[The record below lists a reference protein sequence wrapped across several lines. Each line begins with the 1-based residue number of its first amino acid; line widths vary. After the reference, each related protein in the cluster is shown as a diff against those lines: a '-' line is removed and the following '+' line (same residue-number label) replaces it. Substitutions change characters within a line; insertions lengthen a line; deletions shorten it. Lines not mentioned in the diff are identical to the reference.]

1 VFNRTSAGFMLAL
14 AALLALAGCGGS
26 AGQSKYVAPEDM
38 PDVCQ
43 DLDFNRDEQF
53 REICG
58 VKTRDYM
65 AYRNIPEHRNLL
77 LPKGGKIVKK
87 GKSLE
92 LRLPNTLP
100 APLPSDF
107 AGRIIFDEKLRRTF
121 IKSKMDYCEFVPE
134 NSSQNVKLLKLDIPF
149 DTGGDLPVCFTVESR
164 PSTAQRK
171 AGYAG
176 RLDPLDCADFARL
189 KSANEG
195 RLRNERMEETPELP
209 KGSETPKSSGSA
221 E

>member
-1 VFNRTSAGFMLAL
+1 VFNRTGLICGASLA
-14 AALLALAGCGGS
+14 LALAGCGS
-26 AGQSKYVAPEDM
+26 SNQSKYIAPEDM

-65 AYRNIPEHRNLL
+65 AYRNVPEHRNLL

-87 GKSLE
+87 GKALE
-92 LRLPNTLP
+92 LRLTNTLP
-100 APLPSDF
+100 APLPGDF

-121 IKSKMDYCEFVPE
+121 IKSKMDYCEFVPD
-134 NSSQNVKLLKLDIPF
+134 NSSQSVKLLKLTIPF
-149 DTGGDLPVCFTVESR
+149 DTGGDFSVCFTVESR

-176 RLDPLDCADFARL
+176 RLDPLDCNDFARL
-189 KSANEG
+189 KAANSLSAPG
-195 RLRNERMEETPELP
+195 AGQETEELP
-209 KGSETPKSSGSA
+209 R
-221 E
+221 